1 MCLQD
6 IKSDLFS
13 AFAFLLLFLVVTL
26 HKHWL
31 TNVLTADI
39 YLVDHRAVV
48 DVCANYSRINLTLDV
63 LLLLSP
69 KDLPHFSQ
77 RGWQQNQQSH
87 YFINIMHKL
96 NLCWI
101 NINRWWNSNRLR
113 HDHSGIVVICTCVAS
128 GRLSSDLLNQLQ

>member
-1 MCLQD
+1 MHLH
-6 IKSDLFS
+6 SSFFFS
-13 AFAFLLLFLVVTL
+13 LRYFAQTA
-26 HKHWL
+26 WL

-39 YLVDHRAVV
+39 YLVDHRV
-48 DVCANYSRINLTLDV
+48 DVCASTRINLTLDV

-96 NLCWI
+96 N
-101 NINRWWNSNRLR
+101 WNFCAESISMDDGIVNDRLN
-113 HDHSGIVVICTCVAS
+113 HDHSCIVVICTCIIVS
-128 GRLSSDLLNQLQ
+128 RRYKSTDLLNQLQ